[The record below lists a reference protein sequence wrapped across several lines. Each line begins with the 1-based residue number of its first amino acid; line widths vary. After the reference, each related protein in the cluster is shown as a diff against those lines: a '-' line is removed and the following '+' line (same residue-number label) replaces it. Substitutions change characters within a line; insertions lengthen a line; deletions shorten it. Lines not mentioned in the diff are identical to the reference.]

1 MRQSPEDFRA
11 MQAARDAERDDD
23 PMPFLS
29 TRALLAILG
38 LFVLGSW
45 VLGAWAF
52 VQLQG

>member
-1 MRQSPEDFRA
+1 MRHSPEEFRA
-11 MQAARDAERDDD
+11 MQVARDAERGDD

-29 TRALLAILG
+29 TRALMAILS